1 VGGGLIWTITGEA
14 PEYAC
19 VLERKIIIASTIP
32 RGMYVV
38 RNLIGRFLL
47 RGEWVNFSDKYRSV
61 QCSTSLLATG
71 RLLVGDGVGGAS
83 VTAGRDAPTNR

>member
-1 VGGGLIWTITGEA
+1 MGQFFRQVPFGA
-14 PEYAC
+14 VQCSA
-19 VLERKIIIASTIP
+19 
-32 RGMYVV
+32 
-38 RNLIGRFLL
+38 
-47 RGEWVNFSDKYRSV
+47 V